1 MYICTI
7 QLNAMLLKT
16 VQIEK
21 PSPGLLNLVRKLQ
34 AEKEA
39 NKKRLVSKKDDFFKK
54 K

>member
-1 MYICTI
+1 
-7 QLNAMLLKT
+7 MLLKT
-16 VQIEK
+16 VHIEK
-21 PSPGLLNLVRKLQ
+21 PSPGLLNLARKLQ